1 MIEVDV
7 DDEQEDEDFA
17 PDQMEESGKEGGQWF
32 VFVSPLGL
40 TPDALFCVDVV
51 CRGRTRGRDG

>member
-17 PDQMEESGKEGGQWF
+17 PDQMEESGREGGQWF
-32 VFVSPLGL
+32 VLSYH
-40 TPDALFCVDVV
+40 
-51 CRGRTRGRDG
+51 